1 MDRKKIAD
9 DLGRLKEHLQNKVV
23 FIHRIWYKVEERD
36 YNTQWTNTYS
46 IKLTKY
52 YKKA

>member
-1 MDRKKIAD
+1 MDRKKIAH
-9 DLGRLKEHLQNKVV
+9 DLGRLKEHLQNKVG

-36 YNTQWTNTYS
+36 YNTQWAKTYS
-46 IKLTKY
+46 IKSMKY